1 MCWKR
6 SAESAIPI
14 GNCTIPIGIILRYVD
29 EYLDDH
35 ISKFSYI
42 AVQFSHS
49 GVSDSLRPHELQHA
63 RLPCPSPVPGAC
75 SNSCLLSW

>member
-49 GVSDSLRPHELQHA
+49 GVSDSLRPHGLQLT
-63 RLPCPSPVPGAC
+63 RPPCPSPTPKVY
-75 SNSCLLSW
+75 SNSCPLSW